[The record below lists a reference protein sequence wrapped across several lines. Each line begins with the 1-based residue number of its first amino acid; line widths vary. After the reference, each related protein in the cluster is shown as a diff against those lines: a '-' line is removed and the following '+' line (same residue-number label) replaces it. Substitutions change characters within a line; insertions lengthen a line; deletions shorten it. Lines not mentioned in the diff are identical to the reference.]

1 MSQSTSTSTSSS
13 HFRTIFVAA
22 INAYQKTTK
31 TDLLTHP
38 LATQLQSCNSS
49 SDILAVLH
57 DKVNELD
64 ESRSHNE
71 RLSSWL
77 GPTINVLYAFS
88 ATLGQGVGLVS
99 LNWLIDHRLIV
110 FTDILARK
118 YNLCRYRSSLLGKS
132 LPWSRCGSIFNGDVY
147 QAAKDVGGSEEA
159 LADLFERIEN
169 FFKRLESYT
178 EVPQTNAMTDIIV
191 KIMVEVLNIFAI
203 ATKEMK
209 QSRASV

>member
-1 MSQSTSTSTSSS
+1 MSQSTTSTSTSSP
-13 HFRTIFVAA
+13 HFRSIFIAA
-22 INAYQKTTK
+22 INAYEKKTK
-31 TDLLTHP
+31 TDLFKHP

-49 SDILAVLH
+49 SDVLAVLH
-57 DKVNELD
+57 DQVNELD

-118 YNLCRYRSSLLGKS
+118 
-132 LPWSRCGSIFNGDVY
+132 
-147 QAAKDVGGSEEA
+147 
-159 LADLFERIEN
+159 
-169 FFKRLESYT
+169 
-178 EVPQTNAMTDIIV
+178 
-191 KIMVEVLNIFAI
+191 
-203 ATKEMK
+203 
-209 QSRASV
+209 